1 MRIQSEGTYSSN
13 GRGLPSVLPSF
24 FFVVFLEGT
33 NFDNV
38 VENGCF
44 VVKNGMLLSASLTDT
59 LEMVIYKKRILEA
72 LAYPCRL
79 SLMSTFRLKCHF
91 SLES

>member
-1 MRIQSEGTYSSN
+1 MRIQSEGTNSSN
-13 GRGLPSVLPSF
+13 GRGLPNVQPSF

-44 VVKNGMLLSASLTDT
+44 VVKNGMLLSPSLTDT
-59 LEMVIYKKRILEA
+59 LEMLVYKKKDIGGIGI
-72 LAYPCRL
+72 
-79 SLMSTFRLKCHF
+79 SM
-91 SLES
+91 